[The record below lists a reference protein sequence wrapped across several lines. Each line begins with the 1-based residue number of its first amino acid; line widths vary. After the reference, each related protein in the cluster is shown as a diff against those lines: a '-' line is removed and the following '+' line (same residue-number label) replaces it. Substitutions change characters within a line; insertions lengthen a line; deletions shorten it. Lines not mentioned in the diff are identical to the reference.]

1 MQVLLVLW
9 LLMAGMKDATWDG
22 NLERDASAP
31 AETTTEVV
39 AAEGPLGPPPPK
51 P

>member
-9 LLMAGMKDATWDG
+9 LLMAGMKDSTWDG
-22 NLERDASAP
+22 NLERDASVP
-31 AETTTEVV
+31 TGTNEVV
-39 AAEGPLGPPPPK
+39 AAEGPVNPPPK